1 VKFKG
6 TEMVAM
12 RDGVELATDINLPE
26 GEGVEAD
33 MNRQDAKAPRREKIR
48 EMDRLNG
55 SKYQGNEICTAQ

>member
-26 GEGVEAD
+26 GEGVEAE
-33 MNRQDAKAPRREKIR
+33 MNRQGRQEEKR
-48 EMDRLNG
+48 
-55 SKYQGNEICTAQ
+55 